1 MKIWKRR
8 MALVLALV
16 LLLSTGAMAAGAKYS
31 SWFAPYYKEMQAL
44 GILPASFTTGD
55 LTATI
60 TRGEMSELAVV
71 AFEKATGNVIDELER
86 TDYFTDTTDKNILK
100 AYEYGIVS
108 GYPDGTFQ
116 PGKTLTRQ
124 EFFKIIQNFCEAAA
138 YTSTRSKDLGSF
150 ADSGSIGAWAREA
163 AQLCVS
169 NSFVD
174 GTKSGSATYL
184 RPTEGASRQEAMVM
198 FLRAYKDVR
207 QWYNVNIT
215 TASVEVNESDLNV
228 TVTDVSKT
236 MYVATDTLNV
246 RDSWLASSTKVGTL
260 KRNQAVTV
268 TGSCSNGW
276 YRIQY
281 DGHTAYVSGQYLSNE
296 AGGSGSGS
304 GSTGGT
310 VSGSGAATDIANFAM
325 SFVGYSYVWGGT
337 SPSTGFDCSGL
348 MYYVLTQYGY
358 SMKRVANDQ
367 MTQGTAVSRDSLQV
381 GDLVFFGYGSYANHV
396 GMYIGNGNFVHASTP
411 STGVRVNSLN
421 ETYYNTRYIGARALS
436 DNQNQSAPS
445 RKIREGAFCMP
456 SIS

>member
-1 MKIWKRR
+1 MKKFKRLT
-8 MALVLALV
+8 ALALALV
-16 LLLSTGAMAAGAKYS
+16 MVLGLTTGAGAAGAKYS
-31 SWFAPYYKEMQAL
+31 SWFAPYYKEMQEL
-44 GILPASFTTGD
+44 GILPSSFTSGD

-60 TRGEMSELAVV
+60 TRGEMCELAVV

-108 GYPDGTFQ
+108 GYPDGSFQ

-138 YTSTRSKDLGSF
+138 YTSTRSKDLSAF
-150 ADSGSIGAWAREA
+150 ADSSSIGSWAREA

-169 NSFVD
+169 NAFVD
-174 GTKSGSATYL
+174 GTKSGSGVYL

-207 QWYNVNIT
+207 QWYYVNIT
-215 TASVEVNESDLNV
+215 TASVEINESDLNV
-228 TVTDVSKT
+228 TVTETSKT
-236 MYVATDTLNV
+236 MYVSTDTLNV
-246 RDSWLASSTKVGTL
+246 RDSWLSTSTKVGTL
-260 KRNQAVTV
+260 TRNQSVTV

-276 YRIQY
+276 YRIKFE
-281 DGHTAYVSGQYLSNE
+281 GHTAYVSGKYLSDE
-296 AGGSGSGS
+296 AGASSSS
-304 GSTGGT
+304 GSTSSASGT
-310 VSGSGAATDIANFAM
+310 ATDIANFAM
-325 SFVGYSYVWGGT
+325 SFVGYSYVWGGM

-367 MTQGTAVSRDSLQV
+367 MTQGTAISRDNLQV

-421 ETYYNTRYIGARALS
+421 ETYYNTRYIGAR
-436 DNQNQSAPS
+436 
-445 RKIREGAFCMP
+445 RI
-456 SIS
+456 I

>member
-1 MKIWKRR
+1 MKKFKRLT
-8 MALVLALV
+8 ALALALV
-16 LLLSTGAMAAGAKYS
+16 MALGLTTGAGAANAKYS
-31 SWFAPYYKEMQAL
+31 TWFAPYYKEMQEL
-44 GILPASFTTGD
+44 GILPSSFTTGD

-60 TRGEMSELAVV
+60 TRGEMCELAVV

-86 TDYFTDTTDKNILK
+86 TDYFTDTTDTNILK

-108 GYPDGTFQ
+108 GYPDGSFQ
-116 PGKTLTRQ
+116 PNKTLTRQ

-138 YTSTRSKDLGSF
+138 YTSTRSKDLSTF
-150 ADSGSIGAWAREA
+150 ADAGSIGSWAQEA

-174 GTKSGSATYL
+174 GTKTGSSYYL
-184 RPTEGASRQEAMVM
+184 RPTAGASRQEAMVM

-215 TASVEVNESDLNV
+215 TASVEINESDLNV
-228 TVTDVSKT
+228 TVTETSKT
-236 MYVATDTLNV
+236 MYVSTDTLNV
-246 RDSWLASSTKVGTL
+246 RDSWLSTSTKVGTL
-260 KRNQAVTV
+260 TRNQSVTV

-276 YRIQY
+276 YRIKFE
-281 DGHTAYVSGQYLSNE
+281 GHTAYVSGKYLSNE
-296 AGGSGSGS
+296 VGASSSS
-304 GSTGGT
+304 GSTSSGGST
-310 VSGSGAATDIANFAM
+310 ATDIANFAM

-367 MTQGTAVSRDSLQV
+367 LTQGTAVSRDNLQV

-421 ETYYNTRYIGARALS
+421 ETYYNTRYIGAR
-436 DNQNQSAPS
+436 
-445 RKIREGAFCMP
+445 RI
-456 SIS
+456 I